1 MREVQSLIRK
11 LNFRASCVLPGRIF
25 ISRILNFLIKFKNED
40 FILDVNLELKQD
52 LFWWSEFLRIY
63 NGASVLNLQEWT
75 EPDEYMAFDACLVGC
90 GGVSNGCYFC
100 CISPE
105 FIIQQNLHINALELL
120 SIIVCLK
127 LWGQKGKKI
136 CIQCDN
142 MVSVLVINQGKS
154 RSRFLQE
161 CLREICFICAVK
173 ECELRAIHIDGSD
186 NRLPDMLSRRSLSN
200 NYSSQFNEMIEEKKF
215 QHIFVEETFF
225 QILSQLMK

>member
-1 MREVQSLIRK
+1 
-11 LNFRASCVLPGRIF
+11 
-25 ISRILNFLIKFKNED
+25 
-40 FILDVNLELKQD
+40 LKQD
-52 LFWWSEFLRIY
+52 LFWWSEFLGIY
-63 NGASVLNLQEWT
+63 NGTSVLNLQEWT
-75 EPDEYMAFDACLVGC
+75 EPDENMAFDACLVDC
-90 GGVSNGCYFC
+90 GGVSNGCYFY

-127 LWGQKGKKI
+127 LWGQKGKQI

-142 MVSVLVINQGKS
+142 MISVLVINQGKS

-200 NYSSQFNEMIEEKKF
+200 NYSSQFIEMIEEKIF
-215 QHIFVEETFF
+215 QHIFVEQTFF
-225 QILSQLMK
+225 RFCHN